1 MSDSMTTAMMDEH
14 GEAYVSM
21 TSKERVDLARDA
33 FDIKEEIQELTE
45 KLERILSRLIHGK

>member
-1 MSDSMTTAMMDEH
+1 MSDSMTTAMMDEN
-14 GEAYVSM
+14 GEVYVSM

>member
-14 GEAYVSM
+14 GEAYVNLDNK
-21 TSKERVDLARDA
+21 TRVDLARDA